1 MKIYANLHNH
11 TTHSD
16 GIFTPTELVRVAKE
30 EGYKAIVAADH
41 DTVTAY
47 DEMKAACE
55 KEGLETIFGCE
66 FYALCPQYEKY
77 FLDYHLVGFHFDP
90 NYPAMKEYLKK
101 RSDDMAEKTEHLFN
115 LAQKEGKISKEITW
129 QEVCDYNKGITWLC
143 NDHVREAM
151 KAKGLV
157 TDSEWHDIF
166 MNAFAASYAR
176 KIGVFS
182 QYPIMEIPDLISLIH
197 DAGGIAVVAHPYDS
211 VQPRTIPQ
219 LVKWGLDGVEVWHN
233 GIVRKGYQKE
243 MLRLALEH
251 GLYIS
256 GGEDHSG
263 LCGGQ
268 YKFYEKPE
276 ETRFWVD
283 PCTLGTT
290 KEFFEEI
297 RDRRF
302 NPKREEYIK
311 EYMAQY
317 NDAVIPDFED

>member
-1 MKIYANLHNH
+1 MKLYANLHTH

-16 GIFTPTELVRVAKE
+16 GVFTPEEIVRVAKD
-30 EGYKAIVAADH
+30 EGYKAVVATDH

-66 FYALCPQYEKY
+66 FYAACPKYEKY

-90 NYPAMKEYLKK
+90 NYPRMKEYLKK
-101 RSDDMAEKTEHLFN
+101 RSDDMTEKTETLFHLG
-115 LAQKEGKISKEITW
+115 QKSGVLSKDITW
-129 QEVCDYNKGITWLC
+129 QEILDYNKGVTWFC

-157 TDSEWHDIF
+157 TDLEWPAISKQSLAPSF
-166 MNAFAASYAR
+166 AR
-176 KIGVFS
+176 KIGVGNK
-182 QYPIMEIPDLISLIH
+182 YPIMEITDLIALIH
-197 DAGGIAVVAHPYDS
+197 EAGGIAVVAHPSSS
-211 VQPRTIPQ
+211 VQPRTIPE
-219 LVKWGLDGVEVWHN
+219 LVKAGLDGVEVWHN
-233 GIVRKGYQKE
+233 GIVHKGYQKE

-268 YKFYEKPE
+268 YKFHEHPE
-276 ETRFWVD
+276 ETRHWAE

-302 NPKREEYIK
+302 NPNREEYIK
-311 EYMAQY
+311 EYMALY
-317 NDAVIPDFED
+317 TDAEIPNFED